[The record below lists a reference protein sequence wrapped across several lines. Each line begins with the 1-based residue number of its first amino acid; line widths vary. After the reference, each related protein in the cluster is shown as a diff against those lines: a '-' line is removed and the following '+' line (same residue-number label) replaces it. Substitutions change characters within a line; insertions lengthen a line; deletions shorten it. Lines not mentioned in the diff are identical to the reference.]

1 MAGYGGIG
9 GLPQTRDLFT
19 APGSLLGYDPYFQ
32 DVQRFQK
39 GGSPSGPLG
48 TMGMGTTDIGRA
60 QLQQLQTPQYD
71 KYGNEVVGMFEGML
85 ETDYAT
91 ALDRGPRPGVGMAP
105 TFTDYATALD
115 RDTIPS
121 VTYASLQDPD
131 PYGAERTA
139 GQRGRSLFGYAPW
152 DDPRNLALGVAGTL
166 MGAPLGVP
174 ALISGGIGAYQTLG
188 EADKMRAGALPP
200 GTAEPLGFWDSL
212 SAIFSDYENAFTDE
226 DMETLSAYG
235 LGGDLGVEA
244 GGYNIADAP
253 GTWAD
258 APSGGPRVNTPLG
271 IAQSNWAQMRAKEL
285 AQAARYGESW
295 TDPNPPPAWLG
306 RPRPPDPITVET
318 LPPPDPITVETL
330 PEIYVSDDSATGGG
344 GESYGFGSMDTSDY
358 GLGY

>member
-39 GGSPSGPLG
+39 GGLG
-48 TMGMGTTDIGRA
+48 T
-60 QLQQLQTPQYD
+60 
-71 KYGNEVVGMFEGML
+71 
-85 ETDYAT
+85 T
-91 ALDRGPRPGVGMAP
+91 APV
-105 TFTDYATALD
+105 
-115 RDTIPS
+115 S
-121 VTYASLQDPD
+121 YASLQDPD

-152 DDPRNLALGVAGTL
+152 DDPRSLALGAAGTL

-200 GTAEPLGFWDSL
+200 GTADPLGFWDSL
-212 SAIFSDYENAFTDE
+212 AAIFSDYEHAFTDE
-226 DMETLSAYG
+226 DMETLAAYG

-244 GGYNIADAP
+244 GGYNTADAP

-285 AQAARYGESW
+285 AQAAKYGISGW
-295 TDPNPPPAWLG
+295 TDPNPPPAWLDPNPPPAWLG
-306 RPRPPDPITVET
+306 RPGPPDPITVET
-318 LPPPDPITVETL
+318 LPPPDPVTVEVL